1 MSKKLLLDLAI
12 LLALAILGVLGYKLA
27 PLFNPKTDVSLP
39 LSLCNLSQQACAATL
54 PDGGQLE
61 FSIEPRPIP
70 ALKPLKLQLTL
81 HGSEVHKVE
90 VDFAGTDM
98 KMGYNRPALVSET
111 PAMAQN
117 RPNARF
123 VGQAVLPICIS
134 GTMDYDA
141 TLLLETGKEWVAVP
155 FRFSVTGE

>member
-27 PLFNPKTDVSLP
+27 PLFNPKTDVTLP
-39 LSLCNLSQQACAATL
+39 LSGCNLSQQACAATL

-70 ALKPLKLQLTL
+70 SLKSLKLQVTL
-81 HGSEVHKVE
+81 QGSDARKVE

-98 KMGYNRPALVSET
+98 KMGYNRPLLDVENSRTGQSSAT
-111 PAMAQN
+111 I
-117 RPNARF
+117 RF
-123 VGQAVLPICIS
+123 SGQAVLPVCIT

-141 TLLLETGKEWVAVP
+141 TVLVETGKEWIAVP
-155 FRFSVTGE
+155 FRFSVSGE